1 MAVSGRVFIASLKPV
16 WNKEK
21 MQKFA
26 DSMKGTALVYM
37 INHDRDSN
45 PETGELIEPHTHFLI
60 EYQTPRKILTV
71 ANLLEVMPN
80 FIEICK
86 SKKASL
92 RYLIHLD
99 DREKYQYRHEDV
111 IHNNTVDFADLIKG
125 QNLSDK
131 EIAQYLMDSRGME
144 LLGVVSSNKLRT
156 IQSFIDHERRNKI
169 YNRLGELEKQ
179 NNKLY
184 KIMEVNRLNLERLMV
199 VAEDFQLALT
209 NSVKK
214 LAPGLVKVQES
225 IVVIA
230 QSMLQNMNRDGKRK
244 LDKIRK
250 S

>member
-169 YNRLGELEKQ
+169 YNRLGVIEKQ
-179 NNKLY
+179 NKKLYEIIEINKLN
-184 KIMEVNRLNLERLMV
+184 VERLMV

-209 NSVKK
+209 NSLKK
-214 LAPGLVKVQES
+214 LAPSLVKVQES
-225 IVVIA
+225 IVTIA
-230 QSMLQNMNRDGKRK
+230 HAMLNNLNRDDRRK
-244 LDKIRK
+244 LEKIRK